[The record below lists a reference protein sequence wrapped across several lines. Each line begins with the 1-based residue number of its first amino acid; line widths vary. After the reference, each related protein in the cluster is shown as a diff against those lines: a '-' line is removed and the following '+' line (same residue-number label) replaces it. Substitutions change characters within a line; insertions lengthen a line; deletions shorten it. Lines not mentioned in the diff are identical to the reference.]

1 MKYLLYI
8 IFVLT
13 LFSCQKKETIKE
25 TKIELDREITQKFTL
40 DTSKIAVLE
49 YQKYDYSNTVKN
61 VKEVKLT
68 NKDFELI
75 EELTKKAIKNHNWV
89 VEDKIELDN
98 YYRQYVVTENN
109 LGEKKVWVNCF
120 CEEIESEGRKEMR
133 EKYKIFT
140 SRDNWRKEIVQVF
153 DGKKCYFNLEI
164 NLSKKQYYNFVINGE
179 A

>member
-1 MKYLLYI
+1 MKNLFYI
-8 IFVLT
+8 LFVLT
-13 LFSCQKKETIKE
+13 LFSCQKEDKIKD
-25 TKIELDREITQKFTL
+25 TKIELDTEITQKFTL

-49 YQKYDYSNTVKN
+49 HPTYDYSDTVEN

-68 NKDFELI
+68 NEDFELI
-75 EELTKKAIKNHNWV
+75 EELTKKAIKNHNRV

-109 LGEKKVWVNCF
+109 LGEKEVWVNCF
-120 CEEIESEGRKEMR
+120 CEESEDRKEMR

-140 SRDNWRKEIVQVF
+140 SRDNWRKEIVYVF
-153 DGKKCYFNLEI
+153 DGGKYYFNLKI
-164 NLSKKQYYNFVINGE
+164 NLSRKQYYDFRVNGE

>member
-1 MKYLLYI
+1 MKNLFYI
-8 IFVLT
+8 LFVLT
-13 LFSCQKKETIKE
+13 LFSCQKEEKTKE
-25 TKIELDREITQKFTL
+25 TKIELDKEITQKFTL

-49 YQKYDYSNTVKN
+49 HKYSDTVDN

-68 NKDFELI
+68 NEDFELI
-75 EELTKKAIKNHNWV
+75 EELTKKAIKNYNRV

-109 LGEKKVWVNCF
+109 LGEKEVWVNCF
-120 CEEIESEGRKEMR
+120 CEEIESDGRKEMR

-140 SRDNWRKEIVQVF
+140 SRDNWRKEIVHVF
-153 DGKKCYFNLEI
+153 DGGKCYFNLEI
-164 NLSKKQYYNFVINGE
+164 NLLKKQYYNFMVNGE